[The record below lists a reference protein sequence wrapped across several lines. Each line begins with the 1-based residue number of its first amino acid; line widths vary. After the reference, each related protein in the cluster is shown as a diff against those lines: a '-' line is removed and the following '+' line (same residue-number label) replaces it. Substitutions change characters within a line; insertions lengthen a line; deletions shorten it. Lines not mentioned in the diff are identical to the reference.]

1 MKSDLIF
8 MVEKNL
14 RLAVL
19 YQARKS
25 LDQGKLSGVEK
36 DELLKL
42 LDVLILSIK
51 KHFPPDEWENETR
64 ILAENLIS
72 SQALLALAKRQAD
85 ELDALKKLSLN
96 LTSNLDLPTVLD
108 AVVREA
114 MLLVKNARA
123 AHIFLY
129 INNKLEFGAAL
140 DTTGERNRAYSEP
153 RKDGLTYMVAR
164 TGETIMVEDM
174 KTHPIYKD
182 APPDWSGSIVGI
194 SLKID
199 QRVVGVMNV
208 SRDSEGKFSP
218 LELRLLSLL
227 ANQAAV
233 AISNASLLQTLSKQA
248 YSDTVTGLPN
258 RRALDER
265 LDAEIINARRTG
277 TSFAVV
283 MMDLDGFKRVNDTYG
298 HEVGDLVL
306 RAAFNVIAAGIR
318 SSDFIAR
325 YGGDELTL
333 LLHQSDIRASKLV
346 TDKILENL
354 AKFTYRAPN
363 GSGLKLGISGGV
375 AIYPSHGNSAPALMR
390 AADAALYNAKK
401 HHRGTFLSAKAATG
415 PLSPLTLNRKNEGS

>member
-1 MKSDLIF
+1 MAEQK
-8 MVEKNL
+8 KQ
-14 RLAVL
+14 LAVL
-19 YQARKS
+19 QQARKI
-25 LDQGKLSGVEK
+25 LEQGRLSNSEK
-36 DELLKL
+36 DQLFKILDILVLSLKQF
-42 LDVLILSIK
+42 S
-51 KHFPPDEWENETR
+51 PPEDWENESR
-64 ILAENLIS
+64 ILAENLVS
-72 SQALLALAKRQAD
+72 SQALLALAKQQAD

-114 MLLVKNARA
+114 MVLVKDTRA

-129 INNKLEFGAAL
+129 INNNLEFGTAL
-140 DTTGERNRAYSEP
+140 DAGGERNKPYSEP
-153 RKDGLTYMVAR
+153 RQDGLTYTVAR

-174 KTHPIYKD
+174 QTHPLYKD

-194 SLKID
+194 PLKID
-199 QRVVGVMNV
+199 RRVVGVMNL
-208 SRDSEGKFSP
+208 SRDSVGKFSS
-218 LELRLLSLL
+218 LELHLLGLL

-233 AISNASLLQTLSKQA
+233 AISNASLLQTLSKKA

-277 TSFAVV
+277 GTFAVV

-306 RAAFNVIAAGIR
+306 RSVFNVVAVGIR

-354 AKFTYRAPN
+354 AKYTYKAPD
-363 GSGLKLGISGGV
+363 GSGVKLGISGGV
-375 AIYPSHGNSAPALMR
+375 AIYPSHGRSAPALMR

-401 HHRGTFLSAKAATG
+401 HHRGTFITAKAATG
-415 PLSPLTLNRKNEGS
+415 PLSPLTLNRTKDGGS

>member
-1 MKSDLIF
+1 MAEQK
-8 MVEKNL
+8 KQ
-14 RLAVL
+14 LAVL
-19 YQARKS
+19 HQARKI
-25 LDQGKLSGVEK
+25 LEQGRLSNSEK
-36 DELLKL
+36 DQLFKILDILVLSLKQF
-42 LDVLILSIK
+42 S
-51 KHFPPDEWENETR
+51 PPEDWENESR
-64 ILAENLIS
+64 ILAENLVS
-72 SQALLALAKRQAD
+72 SQALLALAKQQAD

-114 MLLVKNARA
+114 MVLVKDTRA

-129 INNKLEFGAAL
+129 INNKLEFGTAL
-140 DTTGERNRAYSEP
+140 DAGGERNKPYSEP
-153 RKDGLTYMVAR
+153 RQDGLTYTVAR

-174 KTHPIYKD
+174 QTHPLYKD

-194 SLKID
+194 PLKID
-199 QRVVGVMNV
+199 RRVVGVMNL
-208 SRDSEGKFSP
+208 SRDSVGKFSS
-218 LELRLLSLL
+218 LELHLLGLL

-233 AISNASLLQTLSKQA
+233 AISNASLLQTLSKKA

-277 TSFAVV
+277 GTFAVV

-306 RAAFNVIAAGIR
+306 RSVFNVVAVGIR

-354 AKFTYRAPN
+354 AKYTYKAPD
-363 GSGLKLGISGGV
+363 GSGVKLGISGGV
-375 AIYPSHGNSAPALMR
+375 AIYPSHGRSAPALMR

-401 HHRGTFLSAKAATG
+401 HHRGTFITAKAATG
-415 PLSPLTLNRKNEGS
+415 PLSPLTLNRTKDGGS

>member
-1 MKSDLIF
+1 
-8 MVEKNL
+8 MVEQN
-14 RLAVL
+14 RSLAVL
-19 YQARKS
+19 YQARKI
-25 LDQGKLSGVEK
+25 LEQGKLSNSEK
-36 DELLKL
+36 DELLKI
-42 LDVLILSIK
+42 LDVLVLSLK
-51 KHFPPDEWENETR
+51 KHSNPEDWETESRT
-64 ILAENLIS
+64 LAENLVS
-72 SQALLALAKRQAD
+72 SQALLALAKQQAD

-114 MLLVKNARA
+114 MVLVKNTRA

-129 INNKLEFGAAL
+129 INNKLEFGSAL
-140 DTTGERNRAYSEP
+140 DTAGERNRPYSEP
-153 RKDGLTYMVAR
+153 RQDGLTYTVAR
-164 TGETIMVEDM
+164 QGETIMVEDM
-174 KTHPIYKD
+174 KAHPLYKG
-182 APPDWSGSIVGI
+182 APPDWTGSIVGI
-194 SLKID
+194 PLKID
-199 QRVVGVMNV
+199 RRVVGVMNL
-208 SRDSEGKFSP
+208 SRDSVGNFSP
-218 LELRLLSLL
+218 LELHLLSLL

-233 AISNASLLQTLSKQA
+233 AISNASLLQTLSKKA

-277 TSFAVV
+277 STFSVV

-306 RAAFNVIAAGIR
+306 RSVFNVIAIGIR

-354 AKFTYRAPN
+354 AKYTYKAPD
-363 GSGLKLGISGGV
+363 GSGIKLGISGGV
-375 AIYPSHGNSAPALMR
+375 AIYPSHGRTAPALMR

-401 HHRGTFLSAKAATG
+401 HHRGTFITAKAATG
-415 PLSPLTLNRKNEGS
+415 PLSPLTLNRAKEGGS

>member
-1 MKSDLIF
+1 
-8 MVEKNL
+8 MVDKNL
-14 RLAVL
+14 RLAIL
-19 YQARKS
+19 HQARKS
-25 LDQGKLSGVEK
+25 LGQGNLSNTEK
-36 DELLKL
+36 EELLKL
-42 LDVLILSIK
+42 LGILMLSLEK
-51 KHFPPDEWENETR
+51 YVPPDKWEDETR
-64 ILAENLIS
+64 LLAENLIS
-72 SQALLALAKRQAD
+72 SQALLALAKQQAD

-114 MLLVKNARA
+114 MRLIKNTRA

-140 DTTGERNRAYSEP
+140 NGPGEQNQLFSEP
-153 RKDGLTYMVAR
+153 RQNGLTHTVAR
-164 TGETIMVEDM
+164 TGEIIIVEDM
-174 KTHPIYKD
+174 KTHPLYKD

-194 SLKID
+194 PLKID

-208 SRDSEGKFSP
+208 SRDDVGKFSP
-218 LELRLLSLL
+218 LELRLLDLL

-233 AISNASLLQTLSKQA
+233 AISNASLLQTLSKKA
-248 YSDTVTGLPN
+248 YSDTITGLPN

-265 LDAEIINARRTG
+265 LDAEIINARRTSS
-277 TSFAVV
+277 SFAVV

-306 RAAFNVIAAGIR
+306 RAVFNVIAVGIR

-325 YGGDELTL
+325 YGGDEMTL
-333 LLHQSDIRASKLV
+333 ILHQSDIRAAKLV

-354 AKFTYRAPN
+354 SKFTYKAPD
-363 GSGLKLGISGGV
+363 GSGIRLGISGGV
-375 AIYPSHGNSAPALMR
+375 AIYPNHGRSAPALMR

-401 HHRGTFLSAKAATG
+401 HHRGTFITAKAATG
-415 PLSPLTLNRKNEGS
+415 PLSPIALSRKNNGGS

>member
-1 MKSDLIF
+1 LEKS
-8 MVEKNL
+8 KS
-14 RLAVL
+14 LAVL
-19 YQARKS
+19 HQARK
-25 LDQGKLSGVEK
+25 LLEQGNISNSEK
-36 DELLKL
+36 EELLKI
-42 LDVLILSIK
+42 LDVLVLTLK
-51 KHFPPDEWENETR
+51 KYSSPEEWEDEART
-64 ILAENLIS
+64 LAENLVS
-72 SQALLALAKRQAD
+72 SHALLALAKQQAD

-96 LTSNLDLPTVLD
+96 LTSNLDLPTVLE

-114 MLLVKNARA
+114 MVLVKNTRA

-129 INNKLEFGAAL
+129 INDRLEFGAAL
-140 DTTGERNRAYSEP
+140 DSVGERNKPFSEP
-153 RKDGLTYMVAR
+153 RQNGLTYTVAR
-164 TGETIMVEDM
+164 KGETVMVEDM
-174 KTHPIYKD
+174 RKHPLYKD

-194 SLKID
+194 PLKID
-199 QRVVGVMNV
+199 KRVVGVMNL
-208 SRDSEGKFSP
+208 SRDQLGTFTP

-233 AISNASLLQTLSKQA
+233 AISNASLLQTLSKKA
-248 YSDTVTGLPN
+248 YSDTITGLPN

-265 LDAEIINARRTG
+265 LDAEIINARRTSS
-277 TSFAVV
+277 TFAVV

-306 RAAFNVIAAGIR
+306 RSVFNVIAVGIR

-354 AKFTYRAPN
+354 AKYTYKAPD
-363 GSGLKLGISGGV
+363 GSGVKLGISGGV
-375 AIYPSHGNSAPALMR
+375 AIYPSHGRSAPALMR

-401 HHRGTFLSAKAATG
+401 HHRGTFITAKAATG
-415 PLSPLTLNRKNEGS
+415 PLSPLTLNRTKDGGS